1 MNMFTDP
8 NHLRVEDPGNVE
20 VNTVFK
26 YLDAFDPN
34 LQELQEWKEHYK
46 RGGLGD
52 MRVKRRLNDIMQQ
65 TLEPIRERRLM
76 FEKDKA
82 EVLSMLKKDSESA
95 RPIAAETLN
104 KLKEVFTLIY

>member
-1 MNMFTDP
+1 
-8 NHLRVEDPGNVE
+8 
-20 VNTVFK
+20 
-26 YLDAFDPN
+26 
-34 LQELQEWKEHYK
+34 
-46 RGGLGD
+46 
-52 MRVKRRLNDIMQQ
+52 MQQ

-82 EVLSMLKKDSESA
+82 EVLNMLKKGSESA